1 MITDTPPSQ
10 ILRLIESVS
19 RDLSPLF
26 SFRTKHREL
35 QVAEQHQGNT
45 LGVHS
50 RSILG
55 TMTVGEDEA
64 VRTYKIDD

>member
-26 SFRTKHREL
+26 SFRTKHRE
-35 QVAEQHQGNT
+35 VAEQHQGNT

-64 VRTYKIDD
+64 VRTYKIYD